1 MYVAACG
8 CVCLS
13 LYSLN
18 ILISLH
24 SLTGLNSFTGFTS
37 LTSASSGRL
46 SSIFYLCSNLSM
58 VPYPHLWWSCS
69 VGCHPTSATSPKG
82 RKWYDSYYWAVSCP
96 IKWWQLIRI
105 SFGKE
110 QRGLQICTIKLCRI
124 EFSRFE
130 FWVQKGAAWN
140 VEHLCFSPSP
150 FLSSEPCWLGT
161 VALSAQ
167 MKTSELVAEWG
178 SEPNHRFW
186 WFMKDWIWKICKESI
201 LEGKF

>member
-1 MYVAACG
+1 
-8 CVCLS
+8 
-13 LYSLN
+13 
-18 ILISLH
+18 
-24 SLTGLNSFTGFTS
+24 
-37 LTSASSGRL
+37 
-46 SSIFYLCSNLSM
+46 M

-140 VEHLCFSPSP
+140 VEHLCFSQLWTLLTAHTGSWGPSGDQNQIIDVYD
-150 FLSSEPCWLGT
+150 L
-161 VALSAQ
+161 
-167 MKTSELVAEWG
+167 
-178 SEPNHRFW
+178 
-186 WFMKDWIWKICKESI
+186 WKIEFEKSAKNLFWRENFNGLRRKPFKIFIQAWFKLQSYNKMATLSTIESSFWYNLYI
-201 LEGKF
+201 GLSLPNTS